1 MQRDDVC
8 ISPTFRLY
16 ALHRISISSVLASVK
31 GLLIAFSLNWLNPG
45 VNLSS
50 EIKAV
55 ALKARVSEFE
65 QSKMNW
71 QTKRELTGDNRQDK
85 LIWLEVYYRRE
96 RQDFKAK

>member
-1 MQRDDVC
+1 MYFSYFQASHSV
-8 ISPTFRLY
+8 
-16 ALHRISISSVLASVK
+16 SISSALPSAK
-31 GLLIAFSLNWLNPG
+31 GLSIAFSLNWLNPG

-55 ALKARVSEFE
+55 TLKARVSEFE
-65 QSKMNW
+65 WSKMNW
-71 QTKRELTGDNRQDK
+71 QTKRELMGDNRQDK

>member
-1 MQRDDVC
+1 M
-8 ISPTFRLY
+8 
-16 ALHRISISSVLASVK
+16 
-31 GLLIAFSLNWLNPG
+31 
-45 VNLSS
+45 SS

-55 ALKARVSEFE
+55 ALKARVGEFE
-65 QSKMNW
+65 PSEMDW

>member
-1 MQRDDVC
+1 MYFSYFQASSR
-8 ISPTFRLY
+8 
-16 ALHRISISSVLASVK
+16 ALHAVSISSELASVK
-31 GLLIAFSLNWLNPG
+31 GRLIAFWLNWLNPG

-55 ALKARVSEFE
+55 TLKARVSEFE

-71 QTKRELTGDNRQDK
+71 QTKGELTGDNRQDK

-96 RQDFKAK
+96 RQDFRAK